1 MIDQTES
8 PAEPKSEPYRSEPY
22 RSEPCRSEPYKSEPY
37 VSWSGQT
44 GTT

>member
-8 PAEPKSEPYRSEPY
+8 PAEPKSETYRTETY
-22 RSEPCRSEPYKSEPY
+22 RTETYE
-37 VSWSGQT
+37 SWSGQT

>member
-22 RSEPCRSEPYKSEPY
+22 KSEPY
-37 VSWSGQT
+37 ESWSGQT

>member
-8 PAEPKSEPYRSEPY
+8 PAEPKSETYRTETYESEPY
-22 RSEPCRSEPYKSEPY
+22 ESETYE
-37 VSWSGQT
+37 SWSGQT

>member
-8 PAEPKSEPYRSEPY
+8 PAEPKSEPYRSESY
-22 RSEPCRSEPYKSEPY
+22 RSEPYKSEPY
-37 VSWSGQT
+37 GSWSGQT

>member
-22 RSEPCRSEPYKSEPY
+22 RSKPYRSERYE
-37 VSWSGQT
+37 SWSGQT

>member
-8 PAEPKSEPYRSEPY
+8 PAEPKSETYRTETYESETY
-22 RSEPCRSEPYKSEPY
+22 E
-37 VSWSGQT
+37 SWSGQT

>member
-8 PAEPKSEPYRSEPY
+8 PAEPKSEPYRSKPYRSKPY
-22 RSEPCRSEPYKSEPY
+22 RSERYE
-37 VSWSGQT
+37 SWSGQT